1 MLSDKEKKIL
11 EKKIKNISST
21 NQKITILLTE
31 KLKKD
36 LEDRGVLKKN
46 IKTNIK
52 QCNGDILYI
61 YNIANDMWY
70 LAGDQSSDYNFYTK
84 RIILSGIL
92 SKLYFKILSL
102 NNYDEEKL
110 IEDIKTEI
118 KKVGKFNKF
127 KSEIISAFQSL
138 KDKSFSKNS
147 GRGY

>member
-36 LEDRGVLKKN
+36 LEDKDLLKKN

-84 RIILSGIL
+84 RIILSGVL

-110 IEDIKTEI
+110 VEDIKTEI

-127 KSEIISAFQSL
+127 KSEIISVFQSL

>member
-21 NQKITILLTE
+21 NQKITILLIE

-36 LEDRGVLKKN
+36 LEDKDLLKKN

-110 IEDIKTEI
+110 VEDIKTEI

-127 KSEIISAFQSL
+127 KSEIISVFQSL

>member
-36 LEDRGVLKKN
+36 LEDRGALKKN
-46 IKTNIK
+46 IKTKIK

-84 RIILSGIL
+84 RIILSGVL

-110 IEDIKTEI
+110 VEDIKNEI

>member
-21 NQKITILLTE
+21 NQKIIILLTE

-36 LEDRGVLKKN
+36 LEDKDLLKKN

-110 IEDIKTEI
+110 VEDIKNEI